1 MADVSYNT
9 TSFPALSRTLSRLVR
24 LGTTPPIIILGY
36 KERDEAERTFWDMTT
51 QIGIHFEKVG
61 ERKGAGGAPVEIWLG
76 SYSSSTPTINRA

>member
-9 TSFPALSRTLSRLVR
+9 ASFPALSRTLSSLVR
-24 LGTTPPIIILGY
+24 LGSKPPIIILGY
-36 KERDEAERTFWDMTT
+36 KERNEDERTFWGMTA

-76 SYSSSTPTINRA
+76 VYLI